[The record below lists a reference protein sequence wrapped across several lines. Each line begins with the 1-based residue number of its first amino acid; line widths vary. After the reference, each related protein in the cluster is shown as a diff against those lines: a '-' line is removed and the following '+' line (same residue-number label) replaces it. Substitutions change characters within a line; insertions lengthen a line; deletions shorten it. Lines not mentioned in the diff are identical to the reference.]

1 MLEENLGAAHRPV
14 PIPQVVAID
23 GVLGSGK
30 TTVARQV
37 AQRLQLDYL
46 DTGAMYRCVALAC
59 LWGDVPLSDA
69 TAVAEIAR
77 TVEIEVRTE
86 ISGAQQVRLNGDD
99 VTDAIR
105 SPEAARGAASVATIA
120 SVREAMVQQQRD
132 WAMQRGGGVLEG
144 RDIATVV
151 FPNAPV
157 KVFLTASADERAQR
171 RQKEQPNR
179 TLEEVRADLDW
190 RDRQDS
196 ERKAD
201 PLRVADGATVVDT
214 TGMSLADVVERV
226 TDLANAGL
234 GRTSIQH
241 PASNPNHNKH
251 TEQNNTGTDE
261 KMDDEKTA
269 SSGSAQNA
277 LLKHAEEGMRPPSS
291 FERGLW
297 VVVRSVLTAVS
308 RLYFRVSV
316 EGLEHVP
323 TTGAYLVAPTHRSIL
338 DSVVLPMITKRRIRF
353 LGKESIFKYKPLV
366 PLFHAMG
373 GIRVIRGTTDRESMR
388 ICMAAMAAGEPLV
401 AFPEGTRKEGPTIE
415 GLFDGPA
422 FMAVKAGVPI
432 LPIGIGGS
440 DQAMRRHQKFPRPV
454 KIHMVIGPPLNN
466 PPSTSTG
473 RSTVRTL
480 TADLQ
485 SELQRLFDLATEKGK
500 KKK

>member
-1 MLEENLGAAHRPV
+1 MSAEHPNDPV
-14 PIPQVVAID
+14 PHVVAID

-30 TTVARQV
+30 TTVARQL

-59 LWGDVPLSDA
+59 LWSDVALDDA
-69 TAVAEIAR
+69 AAVAEVAR
-77 TVEIEVRTE
+77 TADIEVRTDAD
-86 ISGAQQVRLNGDD
+86 GAQQVRLNGDD

-120 SVREAMVQQQRD
+120 AVREAMVHQQRN
-132 WAMQRGGGVLEG
+132 WALQRGGGVLEG

-157 KVFLTASADERAQR
+157 KVFLTASADERAER

-190 RDRQDS
+190 RDKQDS
-196 ERKAD
+196 EREAD
-201 PLRVADGATVVDT
+201 PLRVADGAVVVDT
-214 TGMSLADVVERV
+214 TGMSLSEVVDRV
-226 TDLANAGL
+226 TDLAATGF
-234 GRTSIQH
+234 GRGVVTAKRADKMLTAEGATADGTLEPGTI
-241 PASNPNHNKH
+241 K
-251 TEQNNTGTDE
+251 TE
-261 KMDDEKTA
+261 
-269 SSGSAQNA
+269 SGDTNA
-277 LLKHAEEGMRPPSS
+277 LLKHAEATMRPPTA

-297 VVVRSVLTAVS
+297 VVVRLVLTAVS

-316 EGLEHVP
+316 VGLEHVP
-323 TTGAYLVAPTHRSIL
+323 AAGAYLVAPTHRSIL
-338 DSVVLPMITKRRIRF
+338 DSVVLPVITKRRIRF

-373 GIRVIRGTTDRESMR
+373 GIRVVRGTTDRESMR

-401 AFPEGTRKEGPTIE
+401 AFPEGTRKEGPIIE

-440 DQAMRRHQKFPRPV
+440 DRALRRHQKFPRPV
-454 KIHMVIGPPLNN
+454 KIRMVIGPALNN

-480 TADLQ
+480 TANLQ
-485 SELQRLFDLATEKGK
+485 NELQRLYDIAEAEDK
-500 KKK
+500 K